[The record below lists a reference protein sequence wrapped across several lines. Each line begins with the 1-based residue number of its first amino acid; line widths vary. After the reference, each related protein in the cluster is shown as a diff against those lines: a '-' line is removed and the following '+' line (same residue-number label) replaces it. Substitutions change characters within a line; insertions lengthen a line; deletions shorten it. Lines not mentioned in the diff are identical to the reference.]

1 MAGRQEGLLSP
12 VEQEDQV
19 VGEGGL
25 LAGQHHPS
33 HLEHDGTAGAI
44 VTGTWT
50 LDRCQ
55 VTLLTAHHVSTCG
68 TLSKWQLRRRADL
81 GPDGRGFGDIRA
93 TTFFR
98 SV

>member
-25 LAGQHHPS
+25 LAAQHHTR

-44 VTGTWT
+44 VTSTWT
-50 LDRCQ
+50 LDIGQIMLVTALHVPPAVRCQ
-55 VTLLTAHHVSTCG
+55 SG
-68 TLSKWQLRRRADL
+68 S
-81 GPDGRGFGDIRA
+81 
-93 TTFFR
+93 
-98 SV
+98 